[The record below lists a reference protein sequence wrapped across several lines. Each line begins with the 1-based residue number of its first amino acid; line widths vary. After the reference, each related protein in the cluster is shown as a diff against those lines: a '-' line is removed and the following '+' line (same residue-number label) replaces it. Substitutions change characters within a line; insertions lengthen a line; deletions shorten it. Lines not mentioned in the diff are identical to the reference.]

1 MSVHSGTS
9 RTSGSSL
16 TSITPSLCR
25 LRSRDIHISFLS
37 SHPPLSLTGARME
50 WSSRFFYPPV
60 NQDNYCCR
68 AHLQPAITTL
78 VQQLNYRNAITDGNW
93 GKRNFYFFYLAME
106 KIFASGSF
114 HHPVSS
120 RRFGRLAPRIPRL
133 GAVPGNDFER
143 SLMMTILA
151 TGSFH
156 HQQSSNAMPSAVGDF
171 FLLLPPSGENLGHLK
186 KRSRPTYRAKNRFQ
200 GR

>member
-1 MSVHSGTS
+1 M
-9 RTSGSSL
+9 RL
-16 TSITPSLCR
+16 DLSIIR
-25 LRSRDIHISFLS
+25 LVLVDLADWHRD
-37 SHPPLSLTGARME
+37 PT
-50 WSSRFFYPPV
+50 
-60 NQDNYCCR
+60 
-68 AHLQPAITTL
+68 
-78 VQQLNYRNAITDGNW
+78 
-93 GKRNFYFFYLAME
+93 
-106 KIFASGSF
+106 
-114 HHPVSS
+114 
-120 RRFGRLAPRIPRL
+120 RL

>member
-1 MSVHSGTS
+1 MILPFLLPACQPRQLLLSGPSTTGYYNSGTTIELS
-9 RTSGSSL
+9 ERNN
-16 TSITPSLCR
+16 R
-25 LRSRDIHISFLS
+25 RELRQKKL
-37 SHPPLSLTGARME
+37 L
-50 WSSRFFYPPV
+50 FF
-60 NQDNYCCR
+60 
-68 AHLQPAITTL
+68 I
-78 VQQLNYRNAITDGNW
+78 
-93 GKRNFYFFYLAME
+93 FYLAME